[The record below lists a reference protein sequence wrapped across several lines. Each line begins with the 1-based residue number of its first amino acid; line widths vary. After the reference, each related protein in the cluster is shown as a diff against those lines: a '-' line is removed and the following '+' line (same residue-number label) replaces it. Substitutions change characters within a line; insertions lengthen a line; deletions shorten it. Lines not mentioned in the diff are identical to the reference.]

1 MYMKAKYKD
10 IKKRKFI
17 PFLLTKPNNYRI
29 CEEVFWLKF
38 CLNRNNSESV

>member
-17 PFLLTKPNNYRI
+17 PFLLTKPNNYHT
-29 CEEVFWLKF
+29 CEGVFLVKILF
-38 CLNRNNSESV
+38 KS